1 MLRTNQIKLPVNHL
15 QEDLLEEVK
24 RRAGGVR
31 PIEVRIIRRSVDARK
46 KPDIYFSYSV
56 DAAFEKEKEILSKR
70 KKYFKKENKVKYRFP
85 SGTSSW
91 NLSSDSASDKRG
103 MDRPVIIGTGPAG
116 LFAGLALARAG
127 LNPILIERG
136 DPVEERMK
144 AVDLFLDGGDLDP
157 ESNVQFGEGGAG
169 TFSDGKLNT
178 MVKDRT
184 GRNRYVL
191 EELVG
196 HGAPEEILYEAKPH
210 IGTDILSK
218 VTTSIRQDIL
228 DHGGSVYFRT
238 RMEDLIIRE
247 GKIEGIVLLQEGEKK
262 ELSCSRLILAP
273 GHSARD
279 TFSMLYDRGLHIRQ
293 KPFAIGV
300 RVEHPADMIEKSQ
313 YGITRS
319 EAMSLDPA
327 SCYDR
332 LPAASYKLTHRCA
345 DGRGIYTFCMCP
357 GGYVI
362 NSSSEEKRLCVN
374 GMSRHSRDGRN
385 SNSAVITTVGPEDY
399 GSPHPLAGMEYQRQY
414 ESMAWFLG
422 RGKVPVQLLGD
433 FLAGRTSVGLGDVE
447 PSVKGGWTFGN
458 LNLCLPE
465 YVCRSLEE
473 GMAAFGKKIRG
484 FDRPDTILC
493 GVETRTSSPI
503 HIERDENCQSNIKG
517 IYPCGEGAGYA
528 GGIMSAA
535 MDGLRCAEALAGS
548 IG

>member
-1 MLRTNQIKLPVNHL
+1 MLRTNQINLPVNHSR
-15 QEDLLEEVK
+15 EDLLEELTK
-24 RRAGGVR
+24 RSGGVR
-31 PIEVRIIRRSVDARK
+31 PGEFRIVRRSVDARK
-46 KPDIYFSYSV
+46 KPDLFFSYTV
-56 DAAFEKEKEILSKR
+56 DAVYDKEKQILSRR
-70 KKYFKKENKVKYRFP
+70 KKYFQKTSAVKYHFP
-85 SGTSSW
+85 MQSSS
-91 NLSSDSASDKRG
+91 LTGEVDTAVRTDG
-103 MDRPVIIGTGPAG
+103 GDRPVIVGTGPAG

-127 LNPILIERG
+127 LKPILIERG
-136 DPVEERMK
+136 DPVEERKK
-144 AVDLFLDGGDLDP
+144 AVDLFLDQGQLDP
-157 ESNVQFGEGGAG
+157 DSNVQFGEGGAG

-184 GRNRYVL
+184 GRNRFVL
-191 EELVG
+191 EELVRY
-196 HGAPEEILYEAKPH
+196 GAPEEILYDAKPH

-218 VTTSIRQDIL
+218 VTTSIRQAIFDL
-228 DHGGSVYFRT
+228 GGSVYFRT
-238 RMEDLIIRE
+238 RLEDLIIRE
-247 GKIEGIVLLQEGEKK
+247 ERLVGIVLSRAGSKE
-262 ELSCSRLILAP
+262 ELSCSRMILAP

-279 TFSMLYDRGLHIRQ
+279 TFSMLYERGLHIRQ

-300 RVEHPADMIEKSQ
+300 RVEHPADMIERSQ
-313 YGITRS
+313 YGLTRS
-319 EAMSLDPA
+319 EAMSRDPA
-327 SCYDR
+327 SRYDR

-345 DGRGIYTFCMCP
+345 NGRGIYTFCMCP

-399 GSPHPLAGMEYQRQY
+399 GSPHPLAGVEFQRKY
-414 ESMAWFLG
+414 ENMAWFLG

-433 FLAGRTSVGLGDVE
+433 FLVGRTSVGLGDIE
-447 PSVKGGWTFGN
+447 PSVKGGWNFGN

-465 YVCRSLEE
+465 YVCESLAE

-503 HIERDENCQSNIKG
+503 HIERDENCESNIKG

-535 MDGLRCAEALAGS
+535 MDGLRCAEALAGTDR
-548 IG
+548 